1 MKQLLTLNING
12 EQHECAITPDTTLLN
27 VLRDELGMLGTKRG
41 CDTSAC
47 GCCTV
52 HIDGKAVYACV
63 VYAMS
68 AQGVEI
74 TTIEGLGGDGKLDPL
89 QDAFIQAGA
98 VQCGFCTCG
107 MIMSAKQLLDEVPD
121 PDEDQIRHSIA
132 GNLCRCTGYT
142 KIVDA
147 IKMAAGSAKE
157 GEGLCLKQR

>member
-1 MKQLLTLNING
+1 MKQLITLKVNG
-12 EQHECAITPDTTLLN
+12 EEHAVAVSPDATLLQ
-27 VLRDELGMLGTKRG
+27 VLRNELGLLGTKRG

-52 HIDGKAVYACV
+52 HMDGKAVYACV
-63 VYAMS
+63 VYALS
-68 AQGVEI
+68 VQDSEI
-74 TTIEGLGGDGKLDPL
+74 TTIEGLGSDGNLDPL

-107 MIMSAKQLLDEVPD
+107 MIMSAKQLLDEVNN
-121 PDEDQIRHSIA
+121 PDEEQIRHAIA

-147 IKMAAGSAKE
+147 IKMAADN
-157 GEGLCLKQR
+157 

>member
-1 MKQLLTLNING
+1 MKQLVTLNING
-12 EQHECAITPDTTLLN
+12 ERHELALSPDTTLLN

-52 HIDGKAVYACV
+52 HLDGKAVYACV
-63 VYAMS
+63 VYAAA
-68 AQGVEI
+68 AQDCEI
-74 TTIEGLGGDGKLDPL
+74 TTIEGLGRDGTPHPL
-89 QDAFIQAGA
+89 QTAFVEAGA

-107 MIMSAKQLLDEVPD
+107 MIMSAKQLLDEHD
-121 PDEDQIRHSIA
+121 NPDEEQIRHAIA

-147 IKMAAGSAKE
+147 IKLAAKA
-157 GEGLCLKQR
+157 

>member
-1 MKQLLTLNING
+1 MKQLVTLNING
-12 EQHECAITPDTTLLN
+12 EQHECAISPDATLLK

-52 HIDGKAVYACV
+52 HMDGKAVYACV
-63 VYAMS
+63 VYAIS
-68 AQGVEI
+68 AQGCEI
-74 TTIEGLGGDGKLDPL
+74 TTIEGLGSNGELDPL

-107 MIMSAKQLLDEVPD
+107 MIMSAKQLLDEVPN
-121 PDEDQIRHSIA
+121 PDEDQIRQSIA

-147 IKMAAGSAKE
+147 IKMAAE
-157 GEGLCLKQR
+157 NQ

>member
-1 MKQLLTLNING
+1 MKQMVTLNVNG
-12 EQHECAITPDTTLLN
+12 EQHELAISPDATLLN
-27 VLRDELGMLGTKRG
+27 VLRDDLGLLGTKRG

-52 HIDGKAVYACV
+52 HMDGKAVYGCV

-68 AQGVEI
+68 AQDSQI
-74 TTIEGLGGDGKLDPL
+74 TTIEGLGNNGKLDPL

-107 MIMSAKQLLDEVPD
+107 IIMAARQLLDEVPN
-121 PDEDQIRHSIA
+121 PDEEQIRHAIA
-132 GNLCRCTGYT
+132 GNLCRCTGYA

-147 IKMAAGSAKE
+147 IKLAASS
-157 GEGLCLKQR
+157 